1 MLPREDP
8 GANQPQH
15 SCFSL
20 HNPEKQTKAT
30 AAQRE
35 FGVGCAGHGQPA
47 VPGMWGQRHHARV
60 DGGDATGEEKQIT
73 KSFLSAVFLA
83 MQRRATKLVK
93 RAENECYEK

>member
-60 DGGDATGEEKQIT
+60 DGGDATGKEKQIT
-73 KSFLSAVFLA
+73 KSFLSISSFPGHAEKSNEA
-83 MQRRATKLVK
+83 GEESRK
-93 RAENECYEK
+93 RVL

>member
-35 FGVGCAGHGQPA
+35 FGVGCAGHGQPV

-73 KSFLSAVFLA
+73 KSFLSISSFPGHAEKSNEA
-83 MQRRATKLVK
+83 GEGSRK
-93 RAENECYEK
+93 RVL